1 MKLNLKNWNFRLKAG
16 IIILLLCFIFA
27 YILPL
32 FGDPKPEEW
41 GTFFKNLKP
50 SAEHIL
56 GTTGLGQDTFWLL
69 CKSIRNSLNIGIL
82 VAGVSTIIGVIIG
95 LIAGMA
101 KGIPDKIITLFMDT
115 FMVIP
120 QLPILILIG
129 SLMKGRTTFLVLA
142 AIMIIFN
149 WSSPARNVRSQA
161 LSIRERDFID
171 TARFS
176 GESKTK
182 ILFKEMLPYMISW
195 SVARFINGILLTI
208 QTESSLA
215 VIGMSNASWATLGTM
230 IYWANSYSAMLMKQW
245 TWILSPV
252 VAMVIIFLGLFMT
265 LSGYQQYNSRVRG
278 K

>member
-1 MKLNLKNWNFRLKAG
+1 MKIRFKNWNIRLKTG
-16 IIILLLCFIFA
+16 VIILVICIFVA

-32 FGDPKPEEW
+32 FGESEPEAW
-41 GTFFKNLKP
+41 GTYFANLKP

-56 GTTGLGQDTFWLL
+56 GTTGLGQDIFWLL
-69 CKSIRNSLNIGIL
+69 CKSIRTSLNIGL
-82 VAGVSTIIGVIIG
+82 MVAVVSTVIGVIVG
-95 LIAGMA
+95 LFAGMA
-101 KGIPDKIITLFMDT
+101 RGISDKVLTLIMDT

-129 SLMKGRTTFLVLA
+129 SLLKGRTTFVILA
-142 AIMIIFN
+142 AVMIIFN
-149 WSSPARNVRSQA
+149 WSSPARTVRAQA

-176 GESKTK
+176 GEKKTK
-182 ILFKEMLPYMISW
+182 IIFKEMLPYMVSW
-195 SVARFINGILLTI
+195 SVARFINNILLTI

-230 IYWANSYSAMLMKQW
+230 IYWANNYSAMMMKEW
-245 TWILSPV
+245 YWILSPV
-252 VAMVIIFLGLFMT
+252 VAMVVLFFGLFMT
-265 LSGYQQYNSRVRG
+265 LSGIQQYNSRIRG